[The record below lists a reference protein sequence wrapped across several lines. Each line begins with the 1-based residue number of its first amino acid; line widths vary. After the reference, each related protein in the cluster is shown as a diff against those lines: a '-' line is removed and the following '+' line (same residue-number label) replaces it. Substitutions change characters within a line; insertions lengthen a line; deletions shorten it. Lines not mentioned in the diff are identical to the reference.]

1 MKPESRLRR
10 TLLLSVLL
18 SATWLVATTQ
28 AEEKSGITVMGV
40 GKVDAKPSIV
50 ELTGTINGEAELAGD
65 AVTKFR
71 GNRQS
76 AIEAIEALEIV
87 GLTIEGTG
95 VSVNSAMTQ
104 QQMQAIM
111 QGMPAQ
117 GDSAGKLAVSEPLK
131 LTLVGVEDM
140 DTEQLLETLV
150 KIVDAG
156 KDSGIVIGSM
166 PTNMNYGYRRGN
178 TRTPLAKFKL
188 TNVDE
193 LKAQAYEKA
202 IADARKQAE
211 RLAEIS
217 EVKLGPI
224 TGIREGNLPKNNQQ
238 QVVYYNPYM
247 QQQDDSDQFTST
259 DLRDITVSITLQVDF
274 SIVEDGGE

>member
-1 MKPESRLRR
+1 MNHHSHSSRSVWLTPLL
-10 TLLLSVLL
+10 TLICLA
-18 SATWLVATTQ
+18 ATGGA
-28 AEEKSGITVMGV
+28 AEKSGITVMGV

-76 AIEAIEALEIV
+76 AIEAIEALEIA

-95 VSVNSAMTQ
+95 VSVNSAMSQ

-111 QGMPAQ
+111 QGMSAQ

-166 PTNMNYGYRRGN
+166 PTNINYNYGRGN
-178 TRTPLAKFKL
+178 TSTPLAKFKL
-188 TNVDE
+188 TNIDE

-224 TGIREGNLPKNNQQ
+224 TGIREGNLPGQNSQ

-247 QQQDDSDQFTST
+247 QQQDDSDQYTST
-259 DLRDITVSITLQVDF
+259 DLRDITVTISLQVDF
-274 SIVEDGGE
+274 SIVEE

>member
-1 MKPESRLRR
+1 MEHQPRPAR
-10 TLLLSVLL
+10 TLLLTALL
-18 SATWLVATTQ
+18 LATWLVATTQ
-28 AEEKSGITVMGV
+28 AVEKSGITVMGV

-76 AIEAIEALEIV
+76 AIEAIEALEIA

-131 LTLVGVEDM
+131 LTLVGVEEM
-140 DTEQLLETLV
+140 DTEMLLETLV

-166 PTNMNYGYRRGN
+166 PSRINYGYNSN

-224 TGIREGNLPKNNQQ
+224 TGIREGNLPGQNTQ

-259 DLRDITVSITLQVDF
+259 DLRDITVTISLQVDF
-274 SIVEDGGE
+274 SIVEE

>member
-1 MKPESRLRR
+1 
-10 TLLLSVLL
+10 
-18 SATWLVATTQ
+18 
-28 AEEKSGITVMGV
+28 MGV
-40 GKVDAKPSIV
+40 GKIDAKPTIV

-71 GNRQS
+71 GNRQT
-76 AIEAIEALEIV
+76 AIEAIDALEIP

-156 KDSGIVIGSM
+156 KDSGIVIGTM
-166 PTNMNYGYRRGN
+166 PTNMNVYYRSGN

-188 TNVDE
+188 SNVNE
-193 LKAQAYEKA
+193 VKARAYEQA
-202 IADARKQAE
+202 IADARTQAE

-217 EVKLGPI
+217 GVKLGPI
-224 TGIREGNLPKNNQQ
+224 TGIREGNLPGKNNQ

-247 QQQDDSDQFTST
+247 QQQDDDDQFTST
-259 DLRDITVSITLQVDF
+259 DLRDITVTISLQVDF
-274 SIVEDGGE
+274 SIVEE

>member
-1 MKPESRLRR
+1 MIPVAMVAMLFA
-10 TLLLSVLL
+10 T
-18 SATWLVATTQ
+18 SAFG
-28 AEEKSGITVMGV
+28 EEKSGITVVGV

-50 ELTGTINGEAELAGD
+50 ELTGTVNGEAELAGD

-76 AIEAIEALEIV
+76 AIEAIEALEIS

-104 QQMQAIM
+104 QQMQAIR
-111 QGMPAQ
+111 QGMAPQ

-131 LTLVGVEDM
+131 LTLIGVDEM
-140 DTEQLLETLV
+140 DTEMLLETLV

-156 KDSGIVIGSM
+156 KDSGIVIGSL
-166 PTNMNYGYRRGN
+166 PTTINYGYNAN
-178 TRTPLAKFKL
+178 TSTPLAKFKL
-188 TNVDE
+188 TKIDE
-193 LKAQAYEKA
+193 LKAQAYEMA

-217 EVKLGPI
+217 QVKLGPI
-224 TGIREGNLPKNNQQ
+224 TGIREGNLPKNNTQ
-238 QVVYYNPYM
+238 QVVYFNPYM
-247 QQQDDSDQFTST
+247 QQQDDDDKFTST

-274 SIVEDGGE
+274 SIVGNRDE